1 LKTNS
6 FTRQVEKMFTE
17 KERIELIHG
26 FICFAYNEM
35 HHEGWYNNRINF
47 RKKYKILDYEDYS
60 YNINKKEVL
69 FPDMLLKNYGDLEKT
84 LSEYFCSEIRW
95 RGWFDSYYFDI
106 TPIELDNINDVKLN
120 NGTFNYWYLTIILK
134 DWIEKH
140 VKNGTLVDELKSILG
155 LDFCLK

>member
-1 LKTNS
+1 
-6 FTRQVEKMFTE
+6 MFTE